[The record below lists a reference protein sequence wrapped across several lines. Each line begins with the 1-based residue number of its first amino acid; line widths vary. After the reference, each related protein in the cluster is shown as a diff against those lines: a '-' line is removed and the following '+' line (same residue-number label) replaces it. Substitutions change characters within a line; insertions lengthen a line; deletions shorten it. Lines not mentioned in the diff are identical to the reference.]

1 MKKLLFVVGIALA
14 LQNFSL
20 FADDTE
26 LTYQNTQ
33 YVCTGV
39 GESKEDA
46 RWKAYP
52 LKLIFTAAGRAY
64 VAEVSATIKD
74 GAGNVVLQTTCDAPW
89 LLVKLKPGR
98 YFVTAT
104 AEGGGTKTA
113 TVNVPSSG
121 QHEWVIRFSGIRVE

>member
-1 MKKLLFVVGIALA
+1 MKKLLIVVGIAFA
-14 LQNFSL
+14 FHSSSL

-26 LTYQNTQ
+26 LTYQNTP

-74 GAGNVVLQTTCDAPW
+74 SSGNVVLETTCDAPW
-89 LLVKLKPGR
+89 LLAKLKPGR
-98 YFVTAT
+98 YSITAS
-104 AEGGGTKTA
+104 ADGGGSKTA
-113 TVNVPSSG
+113 SLTVSSSG
-121 QHEWVIRFSGIRVE
+121 QQQFVIRFPSIRTE